1 MVITSVTADVP
12 AAFLVGF
19 TSGFLV
25 CAFIYAIRAVVK
37 IVKFIMKGGS
47 ASV

>member
-1 MVITSVTADVP
+1 MVITTVTSDVP
-12 AAFLVGF
+12 TAFLIGF

-25 CAFIYAIRAVVK
+25 CAFIYAVRAVVK